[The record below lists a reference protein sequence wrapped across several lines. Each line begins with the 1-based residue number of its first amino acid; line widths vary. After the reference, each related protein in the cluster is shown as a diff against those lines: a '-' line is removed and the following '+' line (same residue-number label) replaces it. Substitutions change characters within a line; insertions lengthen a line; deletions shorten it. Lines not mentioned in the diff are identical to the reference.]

1 LQHIPLSKK
10 VLGQWLK
17 AGYIDHKTWF
27 PTEAGTPQGGIISP
41 TIANMVLDGLE
52 KEINQTAC
60 PTQYSN
66 GRYYNPLKVH
76 FVRYADD
83 FIVTCAD
90 RDFLEKEI
98 KPRVS
103 KFLAHRGLGL
113 SQEKSKITHIRDG
126 FDFLGFNVR
135 KYKDKCLT
143 KPKKDA
149 VRSIYSSIR
158 QCVTSNKT
166 VTQKRLIQTIT
177 PKIKGWTNFFRH
189 AASKRTFALL
199 DNKVFKL
206 TWKWACRR
214 HPNKSLHWIRKHY
227 FHSIANR
234 HWVFMTTDIA
244 KQIELPRFDATKIIR
259 HNKIICYSNPY
270 DKFWDGYFEQRA
282 KKPFAKHKIISKLA
296 NATLTDGLVVQS

>member
-1 LQHIPLSKK
+1 
-10 VLGQWLK
+10 
-17 AGYIDHKTWF
+17 
-27 PTEAGTPQGGIISP
+27 
-41 TIANMVLDGLE
+41 MVLDGLE

-177 PKIKGWTNFFRH
+177 PKIKGWTKFFRN
-189 AASKRTFALL
+189 AA
-199 DNKVFKL
+199 
-206 TWKWACRR
+206 
-214 HPNKSLHWIRKHY
+214 
-227 FHSIANR
+227 
-234 HWVFMTTDIA
+234 
-244 KQIELPRFDATKIIR
+244 
-259 HNKIICYSNPY
+259 
-270 DKFWDGYFEQRA
+270 
-282 KKPFAKHKIISKLA
+282 
-296 NATLTDGLVVQS
+296 